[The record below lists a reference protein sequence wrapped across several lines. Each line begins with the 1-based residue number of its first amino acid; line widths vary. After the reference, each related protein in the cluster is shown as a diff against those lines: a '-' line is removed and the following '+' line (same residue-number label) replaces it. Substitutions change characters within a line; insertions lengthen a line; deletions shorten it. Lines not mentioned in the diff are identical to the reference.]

1 MLSHIVSDLH
11 EHYVAEILKPQLGK
25 PAPKPTSGD
34 APSADKE
41 PGDQSVKRIRQA
53 TYDIRYRS
61 RREGLS
67 LDQAFS
73 QYMSRTSMSSVEK
86 TAVRDKLGIGPSASS
101 SAVKEEVVDEEIA
114 SHKDKRYRVRVVDK
128 NSKQTDYRYATRKQI
143 DQLRKNPFTKVEM
156 SAHDKAHDKGQ
167 PGVSSSKP
175 KLDHDGDGKIESSS
189 KEHAGVVHNAIQR
202 ATGGVPDGKDTR
214 KKYKKSHG
222 LKEGISNWREDLR
235 EIVDEINSKKQRQIK
250 EMPSNKK
257 NKITINPEFKEE
269 YFHVVEET
277 QLTEEYLTEVIDVA
291 SEFFYSCGLN
301 ENGIDIVIGEV
312 GEDTFSEFVFQ
323 LSEEYF
329 LSEELKKSESKVKK
343 SKAPTG
349 TKQYATTIARVKKQ
363 SGTKMS
369 TKSGIGSTIRKDK
382 IKKSIEKAKET
393 QAPSEKP
400 RKKSIKDRVAGFIL
414 KGIERDK
421 KARETAS
428 KLIGQTGQTLKK
440 AASVGSKAASEF
452 TKGVRS
458 GVETTADVAKKT
470 KKAVVGEEYV
480 QEKAES
486 EQQQK
491 LFGLALS
498 VKRGETS
505 RDKASAEVLKIVD
518 SMSEK
523 KIRDFAKTKHS
534 EVPKKVEEAI
544 ARVREGLPTET
555 ETKQRETTKIQT
567 DNAKRRLGIGED
579 MDNGTPSLKELPLI
593 KQKANIAKRLA
604 DLRQREV
611 RKQKPQEPQN
621 LQTQQNSSYEPEG
634 DLVDEATAAAKRGL
648 REPHRSETLKD
659 SGKREA
665 DELRQ
670 TPRGRRELQ
679 RRSDYRRQKQTPEA
693 QAKKKERDAESERIS
708 NLNKRPM
715 TTKQRAMSAA
725 VRASGSLGT

>member
-11 EHYVAEILKPQLGK
+11 EHYVTEILKPQLGK
-25 PAPKPTSGD
+25 PGASTPPAASSSG
-34 APSADKE
+34 DKE

-61 RREGLS
+61 RREGIS
-67 LDQAFS
+67 LEQAFT

-101 SAVKEEVVDEEIA
+101 SAVKEEVVDEEIGK
-114 SHKDKRYRVRVVDK
+114 HKEKRYRVRVVDK
-128 NSKQTDYRYATRKQI
+128 NSKLTDYRYATRKQI

-156 SAHDKAHDKGQ
+156 SAHDRAHDKGQ
-167 PGVSSSKP
+167 PGVSSKP
-175 KLDHDGDGKIESSS
+175 KLDPVGKEDRDVNNDGKVDKQDSYLKNRRETVAKKI
-189 KEHAGVVHNAIQR
+189 
-202 ATGGVPDGKDTR
+202 GKS
-214 KKYKKSHG
+214 YG

-235 EIVDEINSKKQRQIK
+235 EIADEIDAKKKNEIK

-269 YFHVVEET
+269 Y
-277 QLTEEYLTEVIDVA
+277 L
-291 SEFFYSCGLN
+291 
-301 ENGIDIVIGEV
+301 
-312 GEDTFSEFVFQ
+312 
-323 LSEEYF
+323 
-329 LSEELKKSESKVKK
+329 
-343 SKAPTG
+343 
-349 TKQYATTIARVKKQ
+349 
-363 SGTKMS
+363 
-369 TKSGIGSTIRKDK
+369 
-382 IKKSIEKAKET
+382 
-393 QAPSEKP
+393 
-400 RKKSIKDRVAGFIL
+400 
-414 KGIERDK
+414 
-421 KARETAS
+421 
-428 KLIGQTGQTLKK
+428 
-440 AASVGSKAASEF
+440 
-452 TKGVRS
+452 
-458 GVETTADVAKKT
+458 
-470 KKAVVGEEYV
+470 

-505 RDKASAEVLKIVD
+505 RDKASVEVLKIVD

-611 RKQKPQEPQN
+611 RKQKPQESQN
-621 LQTQQNSSYEPEG
+621 PQTQNQ
-634 DLVDEATAAAKRGL
+634 
-648 REPHRSETLKD
+648 
-659 SGKREA
+659 
-665 DELRQ
+665 EL
-670 TPRGRRELQ
+670 
-679 RRSDYRRQKQTPEA
+679 
-693 QAKKKERDAESERIS
+693 
-708 NLNKRPM
+708 
-715 TTKQRAMSAA
+715 
-725 VRASGSLGT
+725 

>member
-67 LDQAFS
+67 LEQAFN

-156 SAHDKAHDKGQ
+156 SAHDKSHDKGQ

-175 KLDHDGDGKIESSS
+175 KLDPVGKEDRDVNNDGKVDKQDSYLKNRRKTVAKKI
-189 KEHAGVVHNAIQR
+189 
-202 ATGGVPDGKDTR
+202 GKS
-214 KKYKKSHG
+214 YG

-235 EIVDEINSKKQRQIK
+235 EIADEIDSKKQNEIK

-277 QLTEEYLTEVIDVA
+277 QLTEEYLTEVVDVA
-291 SEFFYSCGLN
+291 SEFFYNCGLN
-301 ENGIDIVIGEV
+301 KNGIDIIIEEV
-312 GEDTFSEFVFQ
+312 GGDTFAEFVFE

-349 TKQYATTIARVKKQ
+349 TKQYATSISRVKKQ
-363 SGTKMS
+363 GGTKMS
-369 TKSGIGSTIRKDK
+369 TKGGVGSTIRKDR
-382 IKKSIEKAKET
+382 IKQAVEKAKET
-393 QAPSEKP
+393 QAPSELP

-421 KARETAS
+421 KARETAA
-428 KLIGQTGQTLKK
+428 KLVGQTGQTLRK
-440 AASVGSKAASEF
+440 ASSVGSKAASEF
-452 TKGVRS
+452 AKGVKS
-458 GVETTADVAKKT
+458 GVKTTADVTKKT

-486 EQQQK
+486 GQQQK

-505 RDKASAEVLKIVD
+505 RDEASAEVLKIVD

-544 ARVREGLPTET
+544 ARVGEGLPTET
-555 ETKQRETTKIQT
+555 ETKQRETAKIQT

-611 RKQKPQEPQN
+611 RKQKPQES
-621 LQTQQNSSYEPEG
+621 QTQN
-634 DLVDEATAAAKRGL
+634 K
-648 REPHRSETLKD
+648 
-659 SGKREA
+659 
-665 DELRQ
+665 EL
-670 TPRGRRELQ
+670 
-679 RRSDYRRQKQTPEA
+679 
-693 QAKKKERDAESERIS
+693 
-708 NLNKRPM
+708 
-715 TTKQRAMSAA
+715 
-725 VRASGSLGT
+725 